1 MPSAKSG
8 SAGSPVSPSDP
19 EKALAADKADPGEM
33 AKVKALQQETQKGKY
48 GSTPFKAHKPDKTKK
63 GWIEVSM
70 LYESNSKP
78 VPGLRFEVKLPD
90 GTVAG
95 GSLDE
100 KGCGRVEGF
109 DSGSCE
115 VSFPDLDKDAWTDA

>member
-19 EKALAADKADPGEM
+19 DKALPADKANPGEM
-33 AKVKALQQETQKGKY
+33 GKVRPLEQD
-48 GSTPFKAHKPDKTKK
+48 STPHKPDKSKK

-70 LYESNSKP
+70 VYESNGKP
-78 VPGLRFEVKLPD
+78 VPGLGFEVKLPD

-95 GSLDE
+95 GTLNE

-109 DSGSCE
+109 DSGPCE
-115 VSFPDLDKDAWTDA
+115 VSFPDLDKDAWVDA